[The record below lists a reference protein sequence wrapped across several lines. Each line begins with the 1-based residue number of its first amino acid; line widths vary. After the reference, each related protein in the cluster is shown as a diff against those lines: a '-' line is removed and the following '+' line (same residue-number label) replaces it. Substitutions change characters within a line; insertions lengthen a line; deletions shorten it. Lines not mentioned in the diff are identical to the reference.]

1 MEYLAM
7 AMAFLVTIGIGI
19 LIGIYVGMNR
29 MKRAIEERSVGYLRI
44 DRSEPDEPPKPFLE
58 VVGSSIESI
67 SNKNFI
73 ILKVVN
79 ENYLSRD

>member
-1 MEYLAM
+1 MEYLAL
-7 AMAFLVTIGIGI
+7 ALAFAACIGAGVLVGIF
-19 LIGIYVGMNR
+19 VGMKR
-29 MKRAIEERSVGYLRI
+29 MRQAVEERSVGYLRI

-58 VVGSSIESI
+58 IVGSSIESI
-67 SNKNFI
+67 SNKDFI

>member
-1 MEYLAM
+1 MGYLIM
-7 AMAFLVTIGIGI
+7 AMTFLVTTGVGV
-19 LIGIYVGMNR
+19 LVGIYVGVKR

-58 VVGSSIESI
+58 VMGSSIESI
-67 SNKNFI
+67 SNKDFI